1 MTIKDQARRGC
12 ESLAMASGE
21 DASPWVRLANGVIL
35 QAVNDYRLALSTIVA
50 KEKWLDSK
58 EAEMSDANKR
68 ARAERKVV
76 ESWKTVK
83 SIEDFFES
91 SACKLFTDLDMTII
105 SKRIREEYPEAKT
118 VRKKPW
124 RCD

>member
-1 MTIKDQARRGC
+1 MTPKDQARRGC

-21 DASPWVRLANGVIL
+21 DASPWVRLANGIIL
-35 QAVNDYRLALSTIVA
+35 QAVNEYRLALSTIIE
-50 KEKWLDSK
+50 KEKWLESE
-58 EAEMSDANKR
+58 EAEISDAKKR

-76 ESWKTVK
+76 ESWKSVEE
-83 SIEDFFES
+83 IEDFFGS
-91 SACKLFTDLDMTII
+91 NRCKIFTELDMTII